1 MAHIDYLIERITD
14 ETLRGQIAD
23 EVAKIL
29 ERTSFG
35 IVFQRHSPEDIEVPG
50 VAPRQGDKVRLRDDA
65 SKSEYVVVSARAGKA
80 QVVPYSPPGTNNS
93 ATAPRQHGY
102 EKLVV
107 VKDFS
112 SHIFPGLAHVESVTE
127 GGSKPAHVVIE
138 AENFH
143 ALKTLKYTHERTVD
157 AIYIDP
163 PYNTGADDWS
173 YNDRYVSQADTYRH
187 SKWLSF
193 MERRLRTAKTLLKP
207 TGVIIVSIGDEEHH
221 RLRMLLDKI
230 FGSANFISNVTWQG
244 GRKNNSRYV
253 SNGADYMLVYA
264 RDEAAL
270 AEMDT
275 RWREPKTGL
284 RTVLEAA
291 RRIWLEANE
300 DHAVATVA
308 WRKWLR
314 GFKAEGVAS
323 DAVTR
328 FNSLSPD
335 GRPIRTDGNLRS
347 PAPRKNLQYDI
358 LHPVT
363 GRPVRMHPNGW
374 GFSRERME
382 ALIAEGRVH
391 FGADETTSAA
401 GIVFLDE
408 MGDQVAESV
417 FERDRNPSGKRLT
430 SILGEKRFPY
440 PKDHEVLMRWL
451 DLVAP
456 RDAVILDFF
465 GGSGSTTEAVM
476 RLNARDGGTRQSIL
490 VTNNEVSSTVASRLR
505 SKGHLPGDET
515 WEAQGVFER
524 VTKPRIEAAVRGKRL
539 DGTTFDSPLEEN
551 VDFFRLTYEDENRI
565 ELGQRFDAIAPLL
578 WLKAGGRGPIVRR
591 DGDAA
596 YAAPE
601 DATYG
606 VLFDTAKAREFASV
620 LAARE
625 EPPAHKFVVAKS
637 ESEFQAAVDYLPPEQ
652 RFATTR
658 LYADYLHSFKI
669 NQSDE

>member
-50 VAPRQGDKVRLRDDA
+50 IAPRQGDKVRLRNDT
-65 SKSEYVVVSARAGKA
+65 SKREHVVVSARGGKA
-80 QVVPYSPPGTNNS
+80 HVVPNDAPADNNS
-93 ATAPRQHGY
+93 VAAPQPHQY
-102 EKLVV
+102 EELVV

-112 SHIFPGLAHVESVTE
+112 SHIFPGLAHVESVTQ
-127 GGSKPAHVVIE
+127 GGDKPAHVVIE

-143 ALKTLKYTHERTVD
+143 ALKTLKYTHERAID

-173 YNDRYVSQADTYRH
+173 YNDRYVSQTDTYRH

-193 MERRLRTAKTLLKP
+193 MDRRLRAAKTLLKP
-207 TGVIIVSIGDEEHH
+207 TGVIIVSIGDEEQH
-221 RLRMLLDKI
+221 RLRMLMDKV
-230 FGSANFISNVTWQG
+230 FGAGNFISNVVWQG

-253 SNGADYMLVYA
+253 SNGADYMLIYA
-264 RDEAAL
+264 KNEAAL
-270 AEMDT
+270 AEEDT

-291 RRIWLEANE
+291 RRIWLEADE

-314 GFKAEGVAS
+314 GFKAEGSAS

-328 FNSLSPD
+328 FNSLDSH
-335 GRPIRTDGNLRS
+335 GRPIRTDGDLRS

-358 LHPVT
+358 LHPST
-363 GRPVRMHPNGW
+363 GLPVRMHPNGW
-374 GFSRERME
+374 AYSRARMDE
-382 ALIAEGRVH
+382 FIAEGRVH
-391 FGADETTSAA
+391 FGPDETS
-401 GIVFLDE
+401 GIGRIAYLDE
-408 MGDQVAESV
+408 SGDQVAESV

-476 RLNARDGGTRQSIL
+476 RLNTRDGGTRQSIL
-490 VTNNEVSSTVASRLR
+490 VTNNEVSSTVAAHLR
-505 SKGHLPGDET
+505 SEGHLPGDAT

-524 VTKPRIEAAVRGKRL
+524 VTKPRIESAVRGKRL

-551 VDFFRLTYEDENRI
+551 VDFFRLTYEDENRV

-596 YAAPE
+596 FAAPA

-606 VLFDTAKAREFASV
+606 VLFDTAKAREFAAV

-625 EPPAHKFVVAKS
+625 EPPAHKFIVAKS